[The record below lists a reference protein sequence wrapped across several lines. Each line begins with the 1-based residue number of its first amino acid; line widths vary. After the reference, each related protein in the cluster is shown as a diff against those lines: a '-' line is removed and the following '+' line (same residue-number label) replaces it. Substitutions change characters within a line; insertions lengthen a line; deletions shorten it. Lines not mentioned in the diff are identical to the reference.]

1 MPSPTIAIRWWKKRS
16 VTIFSWL
23 RLLMVRPS
31 RAASSWSGVSV
42 SEVSSAGVIVSEPRT
57 SVPGAPPMTSP

>member
-1 MPSPTIAIRWWKKRS
+1 MPRPTSAIRWWKKRS
-16 VTIFSWL
+16 VTILSWL

-42 SEVSSAGVIVSEPRT
+42 SEVNSAGVSVPDPRT